1 MSGYYTIHDPLIE
14 RVMLTEDEI
23 AETCERL
30 GRRITEDYRGKELV
44 LVSLLRGSLVFL
56 ADLCRHVQLDLKLD
70 FMAISSYGSGEA
82 VRIVKDLDEDI
93 GGKHVLVVE
102 DIVDTGLTLHY
113 LLGVLAGR
121 SPASLAVCAL
131 MDRRARRIADVP
143 IAYRGLEI
151 PDVFVV
157 GYGID
162 LGGRYRNLPY
172 VAVVRDEVMG

>member
-14 RVMLTEDEI
+14 RVLLTEEEI
-23 AETCERL
+23 ADICVRL
-30 GRRITEDYRGKELV
+30 GARITEDYRGKDLV

-56 ADLCRHVQLDLKLD
+56 ADLSRRVELDVKLD
-70 FMAISSYGSGEA
+70 FMAISSYGSAET
-82 VRIVKDLDEDI
+82 VRIVKDLDEDVS
-93 GGKHVLVVE
+93 GKHVLVVE

-121 SPASLAVCAL
+121 SPASLAVCTL
-131 MDRRARRIADVP
+131 LDRRARRIADVP
-143 IAYRGLEI
+143 IVYRGIEI

-172 VAVVRDEVMG
+172 VAVVREEVMG

>member
-14 RVMLTEDEI
+14 RVLLTEEEI

-56 ADLCRHVQLDLKLD
+56 ADLCRHVQLDLRLD

-93 GGKHVLVVE
+93 SGKHVLVVE

-143 IAYRGLEI
+143 VMYRGLEI

>member
-1 MSGYYTIHDPLIE
+1 MSGYYTVHDPLIE
-14 RVMLTEDEI
+14 RILLTEDEI

-30 GRRITEDYRGKELV
+30 GARITEDYRGKDLV

-56 ADLCRHVQLDLKLD
+56 ADLCRRVDLDVTLD

-93 GGKHVLVVE
+93 SGRHVLVVE

-113 LLGVLAGR
+113 LSSVIAGR
-121 SPASLAVCAL
+121 SPASLAVCTL
-131 MDRRARRIADVP
+131 LDRRARRIADVP
-143 IAYRGLEI
+143 IAYRGVEI

-172 VAVVRDEVMG
+172 VAVIRDEVMG